1 MAEGVA
7 STKLGFG
14 YGPVV
19 PGLGVKMVCVSFATT
34 ATGDTLTFDASNVGK
49 ENAISKITFALVQQ
63 ADGKF
68 VATNTWASNVIT
80 LGTPVGATAMVALVC
95 GIGA

>member
-14 YGPVV
+14 FGPINQ
-19 PGLGVKMVCVSFATT
+19 GGVKAVIVSFATT
-34 ATGDTLTFDASNVGK
+34 ATGDTLTFDASNVGR
-49 ENAISKITFALVQQ
+49 ENAIAKITFAMVQQ

-80 LGTPVGATAMVALVC
+80 VGQPIGATAMVAVVA
-95 GIGA
+95 GVGA

>member
-1 MAEGVA
+1 MAEGAA

-14 YGPVV
+14 FGPVYL
-19 PGLGVKMVCVSFATT
+19 GGVKTVCVSFATT
-34 ATGDTLTFDASNVGK
+34 ATGDTLTFDTSNVGR
-49 ENAISKITFALVQQ
+49 ENAIAKITFALVQQ
-63 ADGKF
+63 ADGKL

-95 GIGA
+95 GVGA